1 MKSTS
6 KSPTLPRQIEDE
18 APVYDVLDEDQYEEL
33 VRTRRQREDFVVD
46 DGTRRFDIRVL
57 CEGEGRVLVLTG

>member
-1 MKSTS
+1 MKSTPS
-6 KSPTLPRQIEDE
+6 TSHPTPHQIEDE

-46 DGTRRFDIRVL
+46 DGMRRLSFVFSVKGGGGKCL
-57 CEGEGRVLVLTG
+57 C